1 MKMVGEKYLEK
12 QCHTTMESLVKKAV
26 VWEDVENEAMS
37 CGDEIVNKKGYY
49 WRECQSW
56 R

>member
-37 CGDEIVNKKGYY
+37 CGDEIVNKKGYC